1 MVIIMSDD
9 KMTNIMLGLI
19 LGLVFAVFML
29 LISRTERNQTILLV
43 PQQTPTEQYVIPQPV
58 HEGQKRQTE
67 KTKIVMSRPTTIS
80 GTARLL
86 QLSGKGKIDELSVI
100 TTNPNARISIMVDG
114 RQLINE
120 SISSLRELST
130 YANWLG
136 IQELDNETVVVVSD
150 LSYDKGIEVKLST
163 SQPATVKM
171 IGKYREVV

>member
-1 MVIIMSDD
+1 MDND
-9 KMTNIMLGLI
+9 KITNIMLGLM
-19 LGLVFAVFML
+19 LGLIFAVFML
-29 LISRTERNQTILLV
+29 LLNKVDKSQTILLV
-43 PQQTPTEQYVIPQPV
+43 PQSAPTEQYVTPQPV
-58 HEGQKRQTE
+58 QTKTPKQVE

-100 TTNPNARISIMVDG
+100 TTNPNARISIMIDG

>member
-1 MVIIMSDD
+1 
-9 KMTNIMLGLI
+9 
-19 LGLVFAVFML
+19 ML
-29 LISRTERNQTILLV
+29 LLNKVDKSQTILLV
-43 PQQTPTEQYVIPQPV
+43 PQSAPTEQYVTPQPV
-58 HEGQKRQTE
+58 QTKTPKRVE